1 MQIEEELAKVKPQKE
16 TLLTIGVFDG
26 VHLGHQHLLTH
37 LRNEARKKGWLS
49 GVVTFKS
56 HPQAVL
62 FHENKLFW
70 LNDLETRISLLQGVG
85 IDVIVVLSF
94 TLELAQL
101 TAREFVQLLK
111 DYLQMRGLV
120 IGPDFALGRNREGD
134 AAQLRLLGQEM
145 GFSVEVV
152 PPLVLD
158 GEVVSS
164 SAVRQTL
171 AQGNMEK
178 VEKLSGR
185 FFSLS
190 GRVVSGDKRGRVL
203 GFPTANLDVKPEQ
216 ALPGDGVYVTVA
228 YINHEALPSV
238 TNIGIR
244 PTFGGG
250 ERVIETYLLDY
261 EGQVP
266 EQKLRID
273 LVSRLRDERH
283 FGTAEELKAQ
293 IRRDID
299 QARIILDKRARQE
312 GLA

>member
-1 MQIEEELAKVKPQKE
+1 MQIKEELAKIKLQKE
-16 TLLTIGVFDG
+16 TLFTIGVFDG
-26 VHLGHQHLLTH
+26 VHLGHQHLLAY

-56 HPQAVL
+56 HPQTVL
-62 FHENKLFW
+62 SPGSKLFW
-70 LNDLETRISLLQGVG
+70 LNDLETRTSLLRGAG

-101 TAREFVQLLK
+101 TAREFIQLLK

-120 IGPDFALGRNREGD
+120 IGPDFALGRNRGGD

-185 FFSLS
+185 LFSLS

-203 GFPTANLDVKPEQ
+203 GFPTANLDIKPEQ